1 MTECATAS
9 ENQKSEVRNFYTQ
22 ESVTIALM
30 EALGFNSIM
39 LKVRDLQDAA
49 CKELAVIR
57 DGDDIYFDIQQR
69 SESDNG

>member
-30 EALGFNSIM
+30 EALGFNSVM
-39 LKVRDLQDAA
+39 LKVRDLQDASG
-49 CKELAVIR
+49 KELAVIR

>member
-39 LKVRDLQDAA
+39 LKVRDLQDASG
-49 CKELAVIR
+49 KELAVIR

>member
-39 LKVRDLQDAA
+39 LKVRDLHDASG
-49 CKELAVIR
+49 KELAVIR